1 MKILNL
7 YTPGE
12 EGPTSPQFIR
22 KVQQHLQ
29 KVRNDSATLLM
40 DTKHSFAMTIPYN
53 PSNVRFQSI
62 TLPDDLIKRGLGTA
76 LIRI

>member
-12 EGPTSPQFIR
+12 EGPISPQFIR

-29 KVRNDSATLLM
+29 KTRDESGTLLM
-40 DTKHSFAMTIPYN
+40 DTKYSFAMSIPYN

-62 TLPDDLIKRGLGTA
+62 TLPDDLIKSGLGTA